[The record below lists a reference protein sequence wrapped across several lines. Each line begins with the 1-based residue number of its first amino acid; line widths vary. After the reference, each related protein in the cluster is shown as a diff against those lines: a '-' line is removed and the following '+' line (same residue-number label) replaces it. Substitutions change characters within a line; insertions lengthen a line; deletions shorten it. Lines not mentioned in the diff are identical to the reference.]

1 MNTYVYQARDRKTG
15 RPLNGII
22 EADTEVSVVERLREM
37 GYMPISVK
45 AKRTGGLNA
54 NIRIPG
60 ITDRVSADTLATFSR
75 QFATMISAGL
85 PLVRALAIL
94 AGQTENTALN
104 KALVRVRQ
112 DIERGSSLSRALAEH
127 PKVFDRLYVSM
138 VRSGEIGGVLDRVLL
153 DLATTLEKSAS
164 IRRKIRSAMTYP
176 VAVLILVLL
185 ILTAMLLFI
194 VPQFKS
200 IFASLGGT
208 LPLPTRILIAV
219 SNIMVHAFIFVV
231 IGVVIVVYLVR
242 RYLQTP
248 TGRRLRDN
256 AALHVPV
263 FGKIVHKSAIVRF
276 ASTLSSLM
284 RSGVPLLEALDIT
297 KGTTNNVVFAEAIAQ
312 MQEGV
317 RQGISLGT
325 TMANHSVF
333 PSMVTQ
339 MVAVGEETGEVDNML
354 DKVAQFYSEQV
365 EAMVGALASLL
376 EPVLIVILGTVV
388 GSMVISLY
396 LPMFDVIKLI
406 H

>member
-1 MNTYVYQARDRKTG
+1 MNTYEYQARHRKTG
-15 RPLNGII
+15 RPLSGVI
-22 EADTEVSVVERLREM
+22 EAETEVSVVERLRDM

-54 NIRIPG
+54 NVRIPG
-60 ITDRVSADTLATFSR
+60 ITDRVSADALATFSR
-75 QFATMISAGL
+75 QFATMIGAGL

-94 AGQTENTALN
+94 SGQTENQTLS
-104 KALVRVRQ
+104 KALIRVRQ
-112 DIERGSSLSRALAEH
+112 DIERGASLSRALAEH

-138 VRSGEIGGVLDRVLL
+138 VRAGEVGGVLDKVLL
-153 DLATTLEKSAS
+153 DLAETLEKAAS

-176 VAVLILVLL
+176 VAVLALVLV

-208 LPLPTRILIAV
+208 LPLPTRILIDI
-219 SNIMVHAFIFVV
+219 SNAMVHSFVFVV
-231 IGVVIVVYLVR
+231 IGIAIIVYLVR
-242 RYLQTP
+242 RYLRTP

-256 AALHVPV
+256 FALHVPI

-297 KGTTNNVVFAEAIAQ
+297 KGTTNNVVFVEAIGQ

-325 TMANHSVF
+325 TMANHAVF
-333 PSMVTQ
+333 PSMITQ

-354 DKVAQFYSEQV
+354 EKVAAFFSEQV

-376 EPVLIVILGTVV
+376 EPLLIVVLGSVV

>member
-1 MNTYVYQARDRKTG
+1 
-15 RPLNGII
+15 
-22 EADTEVSVVERLREM
+22 M

-60 ITDRVSADTLATFSR
+60 ITDRVSPDTLATFSR

-94 AGQTENTALN
+94 AGQTENVTLA
-104 KALVRVRQ
+104 KAVTRVRQ
-112 DIERGSSLSRALAEH
+112 DIERGSSLSRSLAEH

-153 DLATTLEKSAS
+153 DLASTLEKSAS

-194 VPQFKS
+194 VPQFKA

-208 LPLPTRILIAV
+208 LPLPTRILIDV
-219 SNIMVHAFIFVV
+219 SNLVVHAFIFVL
-231 IGVVIVVYLVR
+231 IGIIIVVYLIR

-256 AALHVPV
+256 LALRVPIL
-263 FGKIVHKSAIVRF
+263 GKIVHKSAIVRF
-276 ASTLSSLM
+276 ASTLASLM

-297 KGTTNNVVFAEAIAQ
+297 KGTTNNLVFAEAIGE

-333 PSMVTQ
+333 PNMVTQ

-354 DKVAQFYSEQV
+354 DKVAAFFSEQV

-376 EPVLIVILGTVV
+376 EPLLIVVLGSVV